1 MGPAVQGTRL
11 ASMQPMPIAKTA
23 TTPQTKTDDAPRAS
37 VTHEAETVVAAQ
49 TRQAAVAEV
58 VELDASL
65 DDPYDNMAC
74 TD

>member
-1 MGPAVQGTRL
+1 
-11 ASMQPMPIAKTA
+11 MPIAKSSTN
-23 TTPQTKTDDAPRAS
+23 TQTKTDDAPRAS
-37 VTHEAETVVAAQ
+37 VTHETETVVAAQ
-49 TRQAAVAEV
+49 NREPVVAEV